1 MLCSK
6 IDCRISLYMY
16 IPEHDR
22 LTTKCLGNIY
32 SKTTATYKYFWFL
45 SILQIHAKTD
55 RLQIDVWDIVIRMVA
70 NAWYPVHY
78 SRLSFGRIDSLFEI
92 VMNLQQTIG
101 IPIDADIEKVCEVL
115 RDKIDERQIKSKL
128 RVLTQNVPYRFLRPW
143 IDTSDDKEV
152 TLRSLSFEYKCLYS
166 IHKEEAGFYI
176 EINPAWDT
184 YLHNHYNILV
194 DFTYWNLT
202 QFLQVR
208 NPNVPAISNKLIKP
222 VTRDSLS
229 NQHRFWDTVIELSGS
244 IRCIYTNKELHATEY
259 ALDHFIPWSFVS
271 HNLLWNL
278 IPADN
283 SINSSKGDKLPDL
296 SYYLPK
302 LAQLQRHSIQV
313 CVDAN
318 KRFNVLEDYLS
329 LGYTVQEL
337 ANMNDERFIDLF
349 ERTFKP
355 MNQIA
360 LNMGFE
366 TWNYNK
372 LWKQI

>member
-1 MLCSK
+1 MDVPK
-6 IDCRISLYMY
+6 HND
-16 IPEHDR
+16 
-22 LTTKCLGNIY
+22 LTTKCLGNVFA
-32 SKTTATYKYFWFL
+32 KTSATYKYFWFL

-55 RLQIDVWDIVIRMVA
+55 VLKIDVWDIVIRMVA

-78 SRLSFGRIDSLFEI
+78 SRLFFAKSDSLFDI
-92 VMNLQQTIG
+92 VIDLQQTTG
-101 IPIDADIEKVCEVL
+101 IPIDADVEMVCDIL
-115 RDKIDERQIKSKL
+115 SDKINDRQIKSKL
-128 RVLTQNVPYRFLRPW
+128 RVLTINVPYRFLRPW
-143 IDTSDDKEV
+143 IDTSDDKEMIFRSQ
-152 TLRSLSFEYKCLYS
+152 TLENECLYS
-166 IHKEEAGFYI
+166 IHKDGTEFYI
-176 EINPAWDT
+176 RINSAWNS

-194 DFTYWNLT
+194 DFAYWNLT

-222 VTRDSLS
+222 LTRDSLS
-229 NQHRFWDTVIELSGS
+229 NQHRFWDTILEVGGPV
-244 IRCIYTNKELHATEY
+244 RCIYTNNEMHPKGY

-271 HNLLWNL
+271 HDLLWNL

-302 LAQLQRHSIQV
+302 LVQMQLHSIRV
-313 CVDAN
+313 CVNAN
-318 KRFNVLEDYLS
+318 KNFKVLEDYLS
-329 LGYTVQEL
+329 LGYTIQEL
-337 ANMNDERFIDLF
+337 ANMNNERFMDLF

-366 TWNYNK
+366 TWKYKGQWNK
-372 LWKQI
+372 I